1 MILFPC
7 TLNNNSPITVRKVK
21 AEFYWDLE
29 TNTKMSNTK
38 TAEFRDK
45 YFNGRKDSSRK
56 GTGQPTPDGV
66 WRSRPPLAPG
76 YFRSTIVKEFGFFF
90 LLTS

>member
-1 MILFPC
+1 
-7 TLNNNSPITVRKVK
+7 
-21 AEFYWDLE
+21 
-29 TNTKMSNTK
+29 MSNTK

-66 WRSRPPLAPG
+66 
-76 YFRSTIVKEFGFFF
+76 
-90 LLTS
+90 